1 MITLLLTSFFAFAQ
15 DTDCMQE
22 PETDINCNGTIYE
35 DEPPVD
41 PTLDLCAQAIGLNP
55 EATSQDWFYDYASF
69 GCQYYLGEQEVDE
82 DGLGGG
88 QISISS
94 GPDSPD
100 RNVTLVCD
108 NCPEDFNPMQE
119 DVDCDNVGD
128 LCDNC
133 PEINNPNQFD
143 ADMDGIG
150 DDCDLCPRI
159 PSDNSD
165 TDGDLRGDQCDNCVD
180 LPNPLQGDTD
190 EDGFGDVCDTCPGL
204 FDPLQPD
211 EDGDGRGDQ
220 CDNCLGFPNTDQSDL
235 DEDDLGDACDLCPEV
250 FNRNRNPG
258 GDVDGDGIGDACDN
272 GLTVHGGGASF
283 GCSSTGL
290 ASGLAL
296 GFGLLMFPL
305 IRRRRSS

>member
-235 DEDDLGDACDLCPEV
+235 DED
-250 FNRNRNPG
+250 
-258 GDVDGDGIGDACDN
+258 
-272 GLTVHGGGASF
+272 
-283 GCSSTGL
+283 
-290 ASGLAL
+290 
-296 GFGLLMFPL
+296 
-305 IRRRRSS
+305 